1 MKHYLFGKEQR
12 VVNFSTGQQC
22 ESCWGKVSVAN
33 YSGLDRVVYFGRD
46 RLLEIHVVGEGER

>member
-1 MKHYLFGKEQR
+1 